1 MTSSADVIVISS
13 SPNPPRTPTR
23 TAIDPDREFAIS
35 PQDETPPSLPSPSEL
50 LPLPSRSRFFPTPKA
65 TDDATKPKRRTTKKT
80 TISDRNDKDASTK
93 SSQRAKKATKEPKP
107 KALGNV
113 ETDSLDS
120 RIDASKKATV
130 TAKGRPRKNAK
141 SMGLGNMTLA
151 GKVTKSSSEPQMK
164 KTSEAEKT
172 VQQKSPSGL
181 SEQPGTKESRALNKE
196 EELHLDKAMRR
207 RVNWT
212 PPEEDTP
219 GEVLVVDDDDHLNQN
234 DPHPITTGLGKLLSD
249 YNYSGSG
256 SEIRKLPANA
266 IRGGLTKRR
275 RIELVDPQI
284 YHQTN
289 KIASNEESSVQE
301 GDSSSSSAKT
311 KKKPKIQ
318 KRFTTLTARMTAQ
331 YATKEPEDDLMGDI
345 VPDVGKPKSRRG
357 KAKSTDKGHI
367 FTVLSPEAAAKS
379 LETQDLMFGTCS
391 QLEREDSPQT
401 LREMQQAIRESE
413 GFFSVEK
420 EAGAVSGVVSR
431 GAGERGLWSVGAR
444 DTEGSLIQAEPLDM
458 VDLTSPFEAPQKKE
472 FAIATIKAHAPAAR
486 GDDDWLD
493 LDIEQPDTSP
503 KKTTLQPEKRSTPVA
518 KPKLATHA
526 EPVVAPRGIS
536 AKVASHQRAESQQP
550 SMPHYSGFTDAE
562 LSSQVA
568 SFGFKSVRG
577 RKKMIELL
585 QKCWESKHGSSVPVT
600 LSQLPQVADS
610 TQTATQTTINK
621 PKAKAKS
628 KQSTTMST
636 SKATTKKAELAAVS
650 TPKKS
655 IQKAS
660 KAGQNTQ
667 PSFIDVEEIQDSED
681 DIFLS
686 PSQVQKRYT
695 EIFSKTA
702 SSNREPSLDITTKS
716 SQPQSPTKRRTTTA
730 KSARTAKQV
739 TTSISKADKVDSSKR
754 SSLADLSMQITKAVR
769 LQSQSSRPSTHASRL
784 RPTWQEK
791 IVMYDPII
799 LEDLTAWLNVE
810 GLALVG
816 EDREVHTG
824 VVRGWCESK
833 GICCCWKKNARW

>member
-379 LETQDLMFGTCS
+379 LETQDLMFVSWKEKIPLKHLGRCS
-391 QLEREDSPQT
+391 KLFASQKD
-401 LREMQQAIRESE
+401 
-413 GFFSVEK
+413 FFSVEK

-650 TPKKS
+650 TPKKM
-655 IQKAS
+655 
-660 KAGQNTQ
+660 
-667 PSFIDVEEIQDSED
+667 
-681 DIFLS
+681 
-686 PSQVQKRYT
+686 QKRYT

-769 LQSQSSRPSTHASRL
+769 LQSQSSHPSTHASRL